1 MKMGRNHHF
10 NLGVQQE
17 LSASTV
23 LEVNYVGNIG
33 SHLNG
38 TTNINIPPPGPGGV
52 QARRPYPLFGGIA
65 YFDTNMSNTYHS
77 LQSTLVRR
85 ASRGLWYL
93 VSYTFSKSIT
103 TQNIPVVGGNTG
115 REKAISS
122 FDIPHNLALSVGWEL
137 PLGRGKRFLRD
148 AGGATQALL
157 GGWQMQ
163 AIYIWRSGRPF
174 TPAIS
179 ADRANTGVGGQRPNR
194 LGAGALD
201 KRTVGKWFDTSAF
214 ALPAPFTYGDTGANI
229 LREDSYKNLDFSVFK
244 RFGDKLEFRAE
255 CFNLTNTPSFNA
267 PNAVIDTATAGR
279 VTSTFS
285 TPRQV
290 QLGLKFSF

>member
-1 MKMGRNHHF
+1 
-10 NLGVQQE
+10 V
-17 LSASTV
+17 
-23 LEVNYVGNIG
+23 
-33 SHLNG
+33 
-38 TTNINIPPPGPGGV
+38 
-52 QARRPYPLFGGIA
+52 FGGIA
-65 YFDTNMSNTYHS
+65 YFDTYMSNTYHS
-77 LQSTLVRR
+77 LQTTLVRR

-103 TQNIPVVGGNTG
+103 TQNNPSVGGNTG
-115 REKAISS
+115 REKAISA
-122 FDIPHNLALSVGWEL
+122 FDVPHNLALSVGWEL
-137 PLGRGKRFLRD
+137 PVGRGKRFLGN

-174 TPAIS
+174 TPTIS

-194 LGAGALD
+194 VGSGALD
-201 KRTVGKWFDTSAF
+201 NPTVDKWFDTTAF
-214 ALPAPFTYGDTGANI
+214 VLPAQFTYGDSGANI

-244 RFGDKLEFRAE
+244 RFGDKVELRAE

-267 PNAVIDTATAGR
+267 PATAIDTATAGR

-290 QLGLKFSF
+290 QLGLKFKF